1 MIKSKALEVNIADY
15 HVDVSIDEKYAVL
28 QEVMSKYY
36 GLTEGLN
43 TFLKE
48 LSHPYRNWQF
58 IVEQAR
64 GYSLD
69 YFHLLNNHS
78 LGPDA
83 ARLFVEIFTKAIN
96 SSSRIEIRADA
107 VDNLLLFLQKVIK
120 ESGPNLTKFKP
131 VIDDA
136 FDHIRNYQGEDF
148 FLFIKS
154 YYQITKLAEVFI
166 DSASEIADHKALNL
180 LLIKYFKHTYEY
192 WLGEVDPQS
201 WFEKEAGD
209 IDNPEMLDGFFDNI
223 SHQQIQRF
231 SFDLENITQTKNM
244 ASEDV
249 LKRLLS
255 FPGYNR
261 FVDTYREI
269 PQRLFDQGAAGDR
282 GNRWRIIFL
291 FHIMNISGLSMIHE
305 EALRE
310 INRTMSWIIG
320 HEVGHEEY
328 KNIQDLFNK
337 TFHILKERTDEFP
350 ATALNTMLNMGKA
363 VYKTDNSDLVNF
375 FIGSVIK
382 LGFQAPMI
390 KGVGNDWQIKANSAH
405 ILNIRS
411 WLEFIELNP
420 TWSPRLISYLIIHL
434 SLCGVFIKDTDLFP
448 RDITRFLNSGI
459 GPAYNLAKQL
469 TYLFPVYFNDIG
481 AEGKLRD
488 ISTRIDEITHRKDL
502 LIHFLRKQSHV
513 ESSNRIIDFME
524 AILNFWKTGDK
535 HLVEPF
541 VPPYIYSQIAT
552 RGSYIDG
559 VHRVMSF
566 LSAKGVSVPQD
577 LIAFKENEI
586 KQLLEGIPDVS
597 EIDVERVE
605 LAISL
610 YKLFHQKYNLDFI
623 EIGNY
628 IAQLKTEAFPDLGR
642 LYDAL
647 AEPDLKKKIYW
658 LLDYQEQL
666 KDLILSPQTFEIKE
680 DIYQKRHFTV
690 DIPSMYGS
698 YHEMK
703 FDAMGLAFRIDSL
716 INVLFEELVENID
729 LNLITK
735 ATFFQIYDR
744 LRLFDKALK
753 LDGISLVEMERQL
766 EILAHSLKL
775 KGFTFTQYL
784 DIFKGFAR
792 AVKNIIN
799 DHFHNI
805 HEENLSRI
813 LSQIPVDRILPK
825 YLPQDATFKPEKLK
839 HRVSEIFFRERI
851 ALSLG
856 LQQLDRFLIRILK
869 TLFHQADKLPGN
881 QLQLLLDYDTE
892 RIMTPLEEPSER
904 ISDIIHLGGKALN
917 MVRLKKYGLPVPPGF
932 IITTEAFRHGEIIE
946 SYPPAQQDFKEQLA
960 AQIAR
965 LEKLTGKDFG
975 NPKNPL
981 LFSVRS
987 GSAISQPG
995 MMDTFLNVGINEEI
1009 ADSIASRPGKSWFAW
1024 DSYRRF
1030 LQCYGMAFG
1039 LERDSFDAI
1048 ISDFKQRM
1056 GIPYKKEFSGEQMKQ
1071 VALTYKKMIQGMGIK
1086 IVENPFDQLLTAIIS
1101 VFRSWQ
1107 SSKAKA
1113 YRKIM
1118 GISDDWGTAVTVQ
1131 EMVFG
1136 NISQHSGSGVFF
1148 THSPRWSGDILKLWG
1163 DFSLENQGEDV
1174 VLGLVKTLPISV
1186 MQLDVEMRDTDITL
1200 ETHFP
1205 EIYKAM
1211 KAWAQELIY
1220 EKGWSPQE
1228 IEFTFEGP
1236 FSKDLYLLQA
1246 RDMAMRERK
1255 KVLAF
1260 DHKDKTKAKLLGRGI
1275 GVSGGAM
1282 SGRIVFS
1289 LQEIDQWRAREPDT
1303 SLILVRGDTVP
1314 DDIREIYAADGLLT
1328 ARGGLTSHAAVVA
1341 HRLGKTCVVGCGNL
1355 ICKETDQTCL
1365 FNQLLLKSGEHLSI
1379 DGREGSVFK
1388 GLMKVNET

>member
-15 HVDVSIDEKYAVL
+15 HVDVVIDEKYSTL

-48 LSHPYRNWQF
+48 LCHPYKNWQF

-69 YFHLLNNHS
+69 YFHLLNNHPQ
-78 LGPDA
+78 GPDA
-83 ARLFVEIFTKAIN
+83 ARLFVEIFTDAIKF
-96 SSSRIEIRADA
+96 SKRIEVRVDA
-107 VDNLLLFLQKVIK
+107 VDNFLLFMQKIIR
-120 ESGPNLTKFKP
+120 ESGPNLTNFKP
-131 VIDDA
+131 VIDEA
-136 FDHIRNYQGEDF
+136 FDHIKNYQNEDF
-148 FLFIKS
+148 SLFIKS
-154 YYQITKLAEVFI
+154 YYQITKLAEVLVKA
-166 DSASEIADHKALNL
+166 ASETNPDYTALNL
-180 LLIKYFKHTYEY
+180 LLIKYFNHTYAY
-192 WLGEVDPQS
+192 WLNEVDPQA
-201 WFEKEAGD
+201 WFEKEAG
-209 IDNPEMLDGFFDNI
+209 ELDKHSKLNGFFDII
-223 SHQQIQRF
+223 SHNQIKIWV
-231 SFDLENITQTKNM
+231 SELEQIAQTEHM
-244 ASEDV
+244 ASADV
-249 LKRLLS
+249 LKKLLS
-255 FPGYNR
+255 LPGYSR

-269 PQRLFDQGAAGDR
+269 PQKIFESTADNDR
-282 GNRWRIIFL
+282 GNRWKIIFL

-310 INRTMSWIIG
+310 INRTMSLIIG
-320 HEVGHEEY
+320 HKEH
-328 KNIQDLFNK
+328 KNVQDLFDK
-337 TFHILKERTDEFP
+337 TFSILKERTHEFP
-350 ATALNTMLNMGKA
+350 ATALNTVLNMGKA
-363 VYKTDNSDLVNF
+363 VYKTDDSDLVNF
-375 FIGSVIK
+375 FIDSVIK

-390 KGVGNDWQIKANSAH
+390 SGVGNDWQIKANSAH
-405 ILNIRS
+405 ILNIRT
-411 WLEFIELNP
+411 WLELIELNP
-420 TWSPRLISYLIIHL
+420 TWSPRLLSYLIIHL

-459 GPAYNLAKQL
+459 GPVYNLAKQL
-469 TYLFPVYFNDIG
+469 AYLFPVYFNAIG

-524 AILNFWKTGDK
+524 ATLNFWKTGDK
-535 HLVEPF
+535 SMVEPF
-541 VPPYIYSQIAT
+541 IPPHIYNQIRT
-552 RGSYIDG
+552 RGPYIDG

-566 LSAKGVSVPQD
+566 LSAKGVLVPKD
-577 LIAFKENEI
+577 LIALKENEI
-586 KQLLEGIPDVS
+586 KKLLKGISDVTAA
-597 EIDVERVE
+597 DVERVE

-610 YKLFHQKYNLDFI
+610 YKLFHQKYKLDFI

-628 IAQLKTEAFPDLGR
+628 LTQLKTEAFPDLGR

-666 KDLILSPQTFEIKE
+666 KALTLSPETYEIKE
-680 DIYQKRHFTV
+680 DIYKKRHFTV

-703 FDAMGLAFRIDSL
+703 FDAMGLTFRIDSL
-716 INVLFEELVENID
+716 VNVLFEELVENID

-766 EILAHSLKL
+766 EFLAHSLKL
-775 KGFTFTQYL
+775 KEFTFTQYL
-784 DIFKGFAR
+784 DIFKGFAQ

-805 HEENLSRI
+805 HEENLNRI
-813 LSQIPVDRILPK
+813 LSQIQTDQILTK
-825 YLPQDATFKPEKLK
+825 YLPQDSTFKPEKLK

-856 LQQLDRFLIRILK
+856 LQQLDRFLSQILK
-869 TLFHQADKLPGN
+869 ILFHQADKLPGN
-881 QLQLLLDYDTE
+881 QLQLLLNYDTE
-892 RIMTPLEEPSER
+892 RIMTPLDRPSER
-904 ISDIIHLGGKALN
+904 ISEIIHLGGKGLN
-917 MVRLKKYGLPVPPGF
+917 MVKLKKYGLPVPPGF
-932 IITTEAFRHGEIIE
+932 IITTEAFRHREIIG
-946 SYPPAQQDFKEQLA
+946 SYFPAQQNFKEQI
-960 AQIAR
+960 AQQITH
-965 LEKLTGKDFG
+965 LEKLTAKYFG
-975 NPKNPL
+975 NPNNPL

-1009 ADSIASRPGKSWFAW
+1009 ADSIGTRTGNTWFAW

-1030 LQCYGMAFG
+1030 LQCYGMAFDI
-1039 LERDSFDAI
+1039 ERDVFDAI
-1048 ISDFKQRM
+1048 ISDFKKKT
-1056 GIPYKKEFSGEQMKQ
+1056 GIPYKRGFSGEQMKQ
-1071 VALTYKKMIQGMGIK
+1071 VALDYKKRIQDDRIK
-1086 IVENPFDQLLTAIIS
+1086 IIEDPFEQLLMAIER

-1107 SSKAKA
+1107 SSKAKT

-1118 GISDDWGTAVTVQ
+1118 GISDDWGTAATVQ

-1136 NISQHSGSGVFF
+1136 NISQQSGAGVFF
-1148 THSPRWSGDILKLWG
+1148 THSPRWAGDILKLWG

-1174 VLGLVKTLPISV
+1174 VSGLVKTLPISV
-1186 MQLDVEMRDTDITL
+1186 MQLDVETRDTDITL

-1205 EIYKAM
+1205 EIYNTM
-1211 KAWAQELIY
+1211 KAWAHELIY
-1220 EKGWSPQE
+1220 NKGWSPQE
-1228 IEFTFEGP
+1228 MEFTFESP
-1236 FSKDLYLLQA
+1236 YTKDLYLLQA

-1255 KVLAF
+1255 KVLTF
-1260 DHKDKTKAKLLGRGI
+1260 DLEDKTEKTLLGHGI

-1289 LQEIDQWRAREPDT
+1289 LQEIDQWRTREPDT

-1314 DDIREIYAADGLLT
+1314 DDISEIYAADGLLT
-1328 ARGGLTSHAAVVA
+1328 ARGGVTSHAAVVA

-1355 ICKETDQTCL
+1355 VCNETEQTSL
-1365 FNQLLLKSGEHLSI
+1365 FNQLLLKSGDYLSM
-1379 DGREGSVFK
+1379 DGREGSVFQ
-1388 GLMKVNET
+1388 GLMKIKEA